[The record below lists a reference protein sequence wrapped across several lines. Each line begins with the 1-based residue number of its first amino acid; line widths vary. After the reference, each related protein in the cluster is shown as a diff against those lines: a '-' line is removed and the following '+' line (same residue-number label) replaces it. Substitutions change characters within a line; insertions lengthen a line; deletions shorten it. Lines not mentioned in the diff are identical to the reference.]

1 MKGIMLRRNYIQRI
15 IGKNVFIITQKNRYS
30 RLLSES
36 LNFSYLL
43 IFNNDL
49 KFIIHPSQEDGSIE
63 NENLEITLDPAGR
76 VKQLTEGIKVYST
89 ERLDDEG
96 IKTELINLDHIF
108 RKPYPDELKMIK
120 EGYEIIDKAL
130 SSAVRKISIGMR
142 EFEIR
147 AEFEYEIM
155 KNGFDGFVYP
165 SVILSGE
172 RSSYP
177 ISFTSNNIFKENDVL
192 QIDLSPIYKGFG
204 LYIARVL
211 FASFTEDIEKAWKIY
226 NKAFNIIEN
235 LLKPGT
241 SASELDKKMRSYL
254 SINGFE
260 YLHYTGSPLYN
271 FSKPFI
277 YPDSN
282 DSIERDMVFVISP
295 GLYVKKKYGFR
306 VKRIVR
312 ITDQSFENLDK
323 FGVE

>member
-15 IGKNVFIITQKNRYS
+15 IGKNVFIITQKNRFS

-43 IFNNDL
+43 IFNNDM

-89 ERLDDEG
+89 ERLDEEG

-108 RKPYPDELKMIK
+108 RKPYPDELKIIK
-120 EGYEIIDKAL
+120 EGYETIDKAF

-172 RSSYP
+172 RSSFP
-177 ISFTSNNIFKENDVL
+177 ISFTSNNVFKENDIL
-192 QIDLSPIYKGFG
+192 QIDLSPIYRGFG
-204 LYIARVL
+204 LHMARVIFSSL
-211 FASFTEDIEKAWKIY
+211 TDEIENAWMIY
-226 NKAFNIIEN
+226 NKSFNIIED

-241 SASELDKKMRSYL
+241 VSSKIDERIRSFLSEK
-254 SINGFE
+254 GFQ
-260 YLHYTGSPLYN
+260 YFHYTGFPLYN
-271 FSKPFI
+271 FSKPYI
-277 YPDSN
+277 YPDSG
-282 DSIERDMVFVISP
+282 DSLERDMIFVISP

-306 VKRIVR
+306 VKRTVR
-312 ITDQSFENLDK
+312 ITDHSFETLDK
-323 FGVE
+323 FGTE